1 MAVEDDSVT
10 PAGGGHAAAHFLSV
24 EGGSR
29 CLLGGTSGKSTSKES
44 VPSSPTALGKK
55 SALKKTR
62 VTEEKTK
69 CSEEWLVAFREMAQ
83 ARQVQIG
90 DEILEECA
98 RLAQQLAPMV
108 KELCEKSA
116 KAGLGDGAETRR
128 SLSQMLF
135 DGVEKQEATDH
146 LESLQQAAKSRKGTT
161 VLRLAEDSLRE
172 KEKRQLQPQRSLVCP
187 LDLDH
192 DYDDDEGDE
201 SGPIMTTKYSY
212 KKAAP
217 AKPSIPP
224 TEASSGAEPHP
235 LFEAMVEMQGE
246 VTCLQEALEGCE
258 EDIFQIPLDPANSI
272 PAPLFY
278 AVGRLKSPGVVKL
291 LLESK
296 ASPLVR
302 SYTKWEIF
310 EKGMTPLQAV
320 LKNKSIGDRRMEAI
334 RDLLKR
340 SEESSG
346 EEVAKKQSET
356 RKRAMSFSGQLQLP
370 ATSTEQLSSLGMRS
384 EPLDMVSEDCGKFV
398 QKSVDA
404 ATFNRLRRRHSV
416 GGVRRVNSLGRRP
429 SMCRSPI
436 IFCKHVEGHPSQM
449 YEMGEQ
455 IGSGTFGTVWQAK
468 HTQTG
473 QLHAVKSCP
482 KKLIPSDELWAEIE
496 IMKQLDHP
504 HIMRL
509 YYTFED
515 DLCIFIASELCEG
528 GELFNA
534 MIAAGTFNE
543 HTAAQLFKQIMSAV
557 SYIHMNMICH
567 RDLKPENFLISKNCA
582 IQDGKVKLIDFG
594 TAKRFDLGPLTTKVC
609 TVHYVAPEVLKKR
622 MEPYT
627 EKVDVW
633 SAGVVL
639 FVMLAGVPPFHDD
652 DDLELMKK
660 VKKGKWSFT
669 PEKAWSKVSALGK
682 ELVSKMLTKEVDSRP
697 HSAEVLAS
705 PWFRQEVIPAHT
717 KVDEHNLAQM
727 RTFVAQ
733 SRLKKVA
740 LQVIARQISDD
751 TIEKLRQIFLSLDDD
766 NSGTLSVEEID
777 EALERL
783 EVEEPIRVEMRRLM
797 HEIDVDGSGTVN
809 YTEFIAA
816 NISKKQYLQE
826 QVCKAA
832 FHIFDVNGDGFICK
846 DDLATLLKSGHQEDG
861 FAGISVDEISEIMK
875 EVDQNGDGHM
885 SFEEFMALMADRKEA
900 PKEQEDTP
908 PGT

>member
-1 MAVEDDSVT
+1 MALEAATT

-24 EGGSR
+24 GE
-29 CLLGGTSGKSTSKES
+29 GKSVSKES
-44 VPSSPTALGKK
+44 VSSSPSAKK
-55 SALKKTR
+55 SCMKKKSKDAIR
-62 VTEEKTK
+62 CDEK
-69 CSEEWLVAFREMAQ
+69 WMQAFRNLASTCK
-83 ARQVQIG
+83 ANVS
-90 DEILEECA
+90 DEILAECA
-98 RLAQQLAPMV
+98 RLAERLAPLV
-108 KELCEKSA
+108 KELCDKSIGF
-116 KAGLGDGAETRR
+116 GLDNDDARR
-128 SLSQMLF
+128 NLSTLLF
-135 DGVEKQEATDH
+135 DGPEAEVDADADA
-146 LESLQQAAKSRKGTT
+146 LKGAKVRKGTR
-161 VLRLAEDSLRE
+161 VLQLAEDGLRE
-172 KEKRQLQPQRSLVCP
+172 ANQRQLLPGRSQLC
-187 LDLDH
+187 LLDH
-192 DYDDDEGDE
+192 DDEEDGDVPE
-201 SGPIMTTKYSY
+201 GPIMTSKYSY
-212 KKAAP
+212 KMD
-217 AKPSIPP
+217 AKKPN
-224 TEASSGAEPHP
+224 EKMSSGEIAGQHP
-235 LFEAMVEMQGE
+235 LYEAMVEMQGE
-246 VTCLQEALEGCE
+246 VTCLEEALEGLPE
-258 EDIFQIPLDPANSI
+258 SVFQAPLDAANAI

-278 AVGRLKSPGVVKL
+278 AIGRLKSPGVVKL
-291 LLESK
+291 LLNSK

-302 SYTKWEIF
+302 STVKWEIF
-310 EKGMTPLQAV
+310 DKGMTPLQAV
-320 LKNKSIGDRRMEAI
+320 IKSKGRGDFRMEAI
-334 RDLLKR
+334 RDLLKN
-340 SEESSG
+340 SEEAG
-346 EEVAKKQSET
+346 VAMTKKTSEPNEG
-356 RKRAMSFSGQLQLP
+356 RKRAMSFSGQLEMP
-370 ATSTEQLSSLGMRS
+370 ATSTMDLLSGMRS
-384 EPLDMVSEDCGKFV
+384 MPLDMVSEDPGTFV

-404 ATFNRLRRRHSV
+404 ATFARRGRRHSI
-416 GGVRRVNSLGRRP
+416 GTVRRNSFGRRP
-429 SMCRSPI
+429 SVVRPPI

-449 YEMGEQ
+449 YEMREQ
-455 IGSGTFGTVWQAK
+455 IGSGTFGTVWKAH

-473 QLHAVKSCP
+473 QTHAVKSCP
-482 KKLIPSDELWAEIE
+482 KKLIPSEELWAEIE

-534 MIAAGTFNE
+534 MIAAGTLHE
-543 HTAAQLFKQIMSAV
+543 QTAALLFKQIMSAV

-567 RDLKPENFLISKNCA
+567 RDLKPENFLISKKCA
-582 IQDGKVKLIDFG
+582 IQDSRVKLIDFG

-609 TVHYVAPEVLKKR
+609 TVHYVAPEVLKKK

-660 VKKGKWSFT
+660 VKRGKWSFT
-669 PEKAWSKVSALGK
+669 PEKAWKRVSAVGK
-682 ELVSKMLTKEVDSRP
+682 ELVTQMLTKDVDSRP

-705 PWFRQEVIPAHT
+705 HWFRQEVIPQDT
-717 KVDEHNLAQM
+717 KVDEGNLAQM

-751 TIEKLRQIFLSLDDD
+751 TIEKLREIFLSLDDD

-777 EALERL
+777 EALIDL
-783 EVEEPIRVEMRRLM
+783 QVEEPIRVEMRRLM

-846 DDLATLLKSGHQEDG
+846 DDLANLLKSGHQEEG
-861 FAGISVDEISEIMK
+861 FAGISVEEISEIMK
-875 EVDQNGDGHM
+875 EVDQNGDGRM
-885 SFEEFMALMADRKEA
+885 SFEEFMALMADRKDA
-900 PKEQEDTP
+900 PKESEAEATQPEK
-908 PGT
+908 

>member
-1 MAVEDDSVT
+1 
-10 PAGGGHAAAHFLSV
+10 
-24 EGGSR
+24 
-29 CLLGGTSGKSTSKES
+29 
-44 VPSSPTALGKK
+44 
-55 SALKKTR
+55 
-62 VTEEKTK
+62 
-69 CSEEWLVAFREMAQ
+69 
-83 ARQVQIG
+83 
-90 DEILEECA
+90 
-98 RLAQQLAPMV
+98 
-108 KELCEKSA
+108 
-116 KAGLGDGAETRR
+116 
-128 SLSQMLF
+128 
-135 DGVEKQEATDH
+135 
-146 LESLQQAAKSRKGTT
+146 
-161 VLRLAEDSLRE
+161 
-172 KEKRQLQPQRSLVCP
+172 
-187 LDLDH
+187 
-192 DYDDDEGDE
+192 
-201 SGPIMTTKYSY
+201 
-212 KKAAP
+212 
-217 AKPSIPP
+217 
-224 TEASSGAEPHP
+224 
-235 LFEAMVEMQGE
+235 
-246 VTCLQEALEGCE
+246 
-258 EDIFQIPLDPANSI
+258 
-272 PAPLFY
+272 
-278 AVGRLKSPGVVKL
+278 
-291 LLESK
+291 
-296 ASPLVR
+296 
-302 SYTKWEIF
+302 
-310 EKGMTPLQAV
+310 
-320 LKNKSIGDRRMEAI
+320 
-334 RDLLKR
+334 
-340 SEESSG
+340 
-346 EEVAKKQSET
+346 
-356 RKRAMSFSGQLQLP
+356 
-370 ATSTEQLSSLGMRS
+370 
-384 EPLDMVSEDCGKFV
+384 
-398 QKSVDA
+398 
-404 ATFNRLRRRHSV
+404 
-416 GGVRRVNSLGRRP
+416 
-429 SMCRSPI
+429 MCRSPI

-455 IGSGTFGTVWQAK
+455 IGSGTFGTVWRAK
-468 HTQTG
+468 HSQTG

-534 MIAAGTFNE
+534 MIEAGTFNE
-543 HTAAQLFKQIMSAV
+543 HTAALLFKQIMSAV

-567 RDLKPENFLISKNCA
+567 RDLKPENFLISKKCA

-652 DDLELMKK
+652 DDLELMKR

-669 PEKAWSKVSALGK
+669 PETAWNKVSALGK
-682 ELVSKMLTKEVDSRP
+682 ELVSQMLTKEVDLRP

-826 QVCKAA
+826 QVCSLLSSEL
-832 FHIFDVNGDGFICK
+832 FMHCNWWIRS
-846 DDLATLLKSGHQEDG
+846 DLQNLVRSTFLGRKGSVPEARARNCAMKVLVSSMSWSGEVELEDLHQKVML
-861 FAGISVDEISEIMK
+861 ISS
-875 EVDQNGDGHM
+875 
-885 SFEEFMALMADRKEA
+885 
-900 PKEQEDTP
+900 
-908 PGT
+908 

>member
-1 MAVEDDSVT
+1 MAVEDASPT
-10 PAGGGHAAAHFLSV
+10 PAGGGPAAAHFLNL
-24 EGGSR
+24 EGRQSG
-29 CLLGGTSGKSTSKES
+29 CLLGGKSTSKES
-44 VPSSPTALGKK
+44 VPSSPVAGKK

-62 VTEEKTK
+62 IAEEKPK
-69 CSEEWLVAFREMAQ
+69 CSERFMSAFRDLAQ
-83 ARQVQIG
+83 AGKEQTS
-90 DEILEECA
+90 DELLEECA
-98 RLAQQLAPMV
+98 RLAEQLEPLV

-116 KAGLGDGAETRR
+116 KAGLGDDAEARR
-128 SLSQMLF
+128 NLSKILF
-135 DGVEKQEATDH
+135 DGPEKEKDSSKA
-146 LESLQQAAKSRKGTT
+146 RKGTT
-161 VLRLAEDSLRE
+161 VLQLAEDSLRE
-172 KEKRQLQPQRSLVCP
+172 KDKRQLQPQRSIVCP

-192 DYDDDEGDE
+192 DYDDDDLEE
-201 SGPIMTTKYSY
+201 SQGPIMTSKYSY

-217 AKPSIPP
+217 AKAAAATETPS
-224 TEASSGAEPHP
+224 EGEQHP

-246 VTCLQEALEGCE
+246 VTCLSEALEGLPE
-258 EDIFQIPLDPANSI
+258 SVFQAPLDPANSI

-291 LLESK
+291 LLQNK
-296 ASPLVR
+296 TSPLVR
-302 SYTKWEIF
+302 SHTKWEIF

-320 LKNKSIGDRRMEAI
+320 LKSKGKGDNRMEAI
-334 RDLLKR
+334 RDLLKH

-346 EEVAKKQSET
+346 EEVAKKMSET
-356 RKRAMSFSGQLQLP
+356 RKRALSFTGQLHLP
-370 ATSTEQLSSLGMRS
+370 ATNTEQLGMGRGGMS
-384 EPLDMVSEDCGKFV
+384 ESLDMVSEDCGTFV

-404 ATFNRLRRRHSV
+404 ATFSRLRRRHSV

-436 IFCKHVEGHPSQM
+436 IFCKHVEGNPSQM

-455 IGSGTFGTVWQAK
+455 TGSGTFGTVWRAK
-468 HTQTG
+468 HSQTG

-534 MIAAGTFNE
+534 MIEAGTFNE
-543 HTAAQLFKQIMSAV
+543 HTAALLFKQIMSAV

-567 RDLKPENFLISKNCA
+567 RDLKPENFLISKKCA
-582 IQDGKVKLIDFG
+582 IQDGNVKLIDFG

-652 DDLELMKK
+652 DDLELMKR

-669 PEKAWSKVSALGK
+669 PETAWNKVSALGK
-682 ELVSKMLTKEVDSRP
+682 ELVSQMLTKEVDLRP

-846 DDLATLLKSGHQEDG
+846 DDLATLLKSGHEQDG
-861 FAGISVDEISEIMK
+861 FAGISVEEIGEIMK
-875 EVDQNGDGHM
+875 EVDQNGDGNM

-900 PKEQEDTP
+900 PKEQEAAA
-908 PGT
+908 GS